1 MVDISKVKKNPTMLA
16 AACSAVALIVGLS
29 IGKFALGTNLGNMT
43 ATNSTA
49 VSPQQSG
56 EIVANYTYGG
66 KTYNITLDDMFS
78 YNDSAANANDDGSY
92 AMPTTEEI
100 ISYARKQIIADTAA
114 KKNISVS
121 EQDKLDYIKNQFG
134 AETMDDLAVSMGRTT
149 EQTDQLV
156 TETLIQT
163 KLYEEVAGTMPDLP
177 AFPDYPENEDEEAKV
192 EAYATYITEIAGE
205 EFADGK
211 WADEDG
217 EFAKALPDFDG
228 KTASYRDATAAYQ
241 VLYNRANTQMNEL
254 NQKWLDFENE
264 TLKDCA
270 ITIGTLIQ

>member
-1 MVDISKVKKNPTMLA
+1 MIDISKVKKNPTMLA

-134 AETMDDLAVSMGRTT
+134 AETMEDLAVSMGRTT

>member
-134 AETMDDLAVSMGRTT
+134 AETMEDLAVSMGRTT

-156 TETLIQT
+156 TEALIQT

-211 WADEDG
+211 WADENG

>member
-134 AETMDDLAVSMGRTT
+134 AETMEDLAVSMGRTT

>member
-134 AETMDDLAVSMGRTT
+134 AETMEDLAVSMGRTT

-156 TETLIQT
+156 TEALIQT

-211 WADEDG
+211 WADENG

-241 VLYNRANTQMNEL
+241 VLYNRANTKMNEL